1 MNACEIVRRQATAAV
16 DFSDDLHPLLA
27 RVFANRGINCG
38 EELELDLSGLIPVSS
53 LGRVDAAAHLLEQA
67 LDCGWNILVIGDFD
81 ADGATS
87 TALAVSLLRKLGGNV
102 DYLVPNRFA
111 FGYGLTP
118 GIVGVALESSPDL
131 IITVDNGIS
140 SNEGVAMAKAAGVHV
155 LVTDHHLPGDE
166 LPDADVIVNPNSPG
180 ESFPDKSLAG
190 VGVIFYVMAALVKH
204 LTTSGWFERSAIEQP
219 RMGDWLDLVALGTVA
234 DVVPL
239 TRNNRII
246 VEQGLRRIRSGKTR
260 PGIEALIRVSKRESA
275 QLVSSDLGFALG
287 PRLNAAGRLEDMS
300 VGIECLLATDG
311 LRADELAGQ
320 LDDLNRQRREIE
332 SEMKQQAQEML
343 DDLQLDAA
351 SESMPV
357 ALTLYQERWHQGVIG
372 ILASRIKEQWH
383 RPVIAFASDGEGNL
397 KGSARSITGLHIR
410 DVLDAVSKQEPGLI
424 EKFGGHAMAAGLTL
438 PQENF
443 ERFTVLFRKQVAA
456 VIDDSSLKNRHYSDG
471 SVPPEWLDVETA
483 QQLKFASPWGQQ
495 FPEPGFDDEFLV
507 VSQRIVGDNH
517 LKLVLA
523 SVGPNCGTIDA
534 IAFGQAEEIGDV
546 AGASVRV
553 LYQLD
558 INRYMGRESLQLLVR
573 YLEPV

>member
-1 MNACEIVRRQATAAV
+1 MNGCEIIRRQATATAE
-16 DFSDDLHPLLA
+16 FSGDLHPLLA
-27 RVFANRGINCG
+27 RVFANRGISCS
-38 EELELDLSGLIPVSS
+38 EELELELSGLIPVSS
-53 LGRVDAAAHLLEQA
+53 LGQVDAAARLLEQA
-67 LDCGWNILVIGDFD
+67 LDSGWNILVIGDFD

-87 TALAVSLLRKLGGNV
+87 TAVAVSLLRKLGANV

-140 SNEGVAMAKAAGVHV
+140 SNEGVAAAKAAGVHV
-155 LVTDHHLPGDE
+155 LVTDHHLPGDK

-190 VGVIFYVMAALVKH
+190 VAVIFYVMTAFVKH
-204 LTTSGWFERSAIEQP
+204 LADAGWFERSAIEQP

-246 VEQGLRRIRSGKTR
+246 VEQGLRRMRAGKTR
-260 PGIEALIRVSKRESA
+260 PGIEALCRVSKRIPA

-300 VGIECLLATDG
+300 VGIECLLATDSLKAG
-311 LRADELAGQ
+311 ELAGQ

-332 SEMKQQAQEML
+332 GEMKQQAQEML
-343 DDLQLDAA
+343 DKLQLDAA
-351 SESMPV
+351 SDNMPV
-357 ALTLYQERWHQGVIG
+357 ALTLYQEQWHQGVIG

-410 DVLDAVSKQEPGLI
+410 DVLDAVSKQVPGLI

-438 PQENF
+438 PQKNF
-443 ERFTVLFRKQVAA
+443 ERFSELFKEQVAA
-456 VIDDSSLKNRHYSDG
+456 VIDDTTLQNHHYSDG
-471 SVPPEWLDVETA
+471 SIPSEWLDVGVA

-495 FPEPGFDDEFLV
+495 FPEPGFDDEFIV
-507 VSQRIVGDNH
+507 VSQRVVGDNH

-523 SVGPNCGTIDA
+523 PQDA
-534 IAFGQAEEIGDV
+534 NGGC
-546 AGASVRV
+546 
-553 LYQLD
+553 
-558 INRYMGRESLQLLVR
+558 
-573 YLEPV
+573 

>member
-1 MNACEIVRRQATAAV
+1 MNACEIVRRQATGTV
-16 DFSDDLHPLLA
+16 DFSGDLHPLLA
-27 RVFANRGINCG
+27 RVFANRGISCS
-38 EELELDLSGLIPVSS
+38 EELELDLSGLLPVSS
-53 LGRVDAAAHLLEQA
+53 LGQVDAAAGLLEQA
-67 LDCGWNILVIGDFD
+67 LDSSWNILVIGDFD

-87 TALAVSLLRKLGGNV
+87 TALAVSLLRKLGANV

-140 SNEGVAMAKAAGVHV
+140 SIEGVVAAKAAGVHV

-180 ESFPDKSLAG
+180 ECFPDKSLVG
-190 VGVIFYVMAALVKH
+190 VGVIFYVMTAFVKQ
-204 LTTSGWFERSAIEQP
+204 LADAGWFEKTAVEQP

-239 TRNNRII
+239 TRNNRIM
-246 VEQGLRRIRSGKTR
+246 VEQGLRRMRAGKTR
-260 PGIEALIRVSKRESA
+260 PGIEALCRVSKRVPA

-300 VGIECLLATDG
+300 VGIECLLATDS
-311 LRADELAGQ
+311 LKADELAGQ

-332 SEMKQQAQEML
+332 GEMKQQAQEML
-343 DDLQLDAA
+343 EGLHLDAA
-351 SESMPV
+351 SENMPV
-357 ALTLYQERWHQGVIG
+357 ALTLYQEQWHQGVIG

-410 DVLDAVSKQEPGLI
+410 DVLDAVSKQVPGLI

-438 PQENF
+438 PQRNF
-443 ERFTVLFRKQVAA
+443 ERFSELFRKQVAA
-456 VIDDSSLKNRHYSDG
+456 VIDDTTLQNRHYSDG
-471 SVPPEWLDVETA
+471 SVPSEWLDVGVA

-495 FPEPGFDDEFLV
+495 FPEPGFDDEFIV
-507 VSQRIVGDNH
+507 VSQRVVGDNH

-523 SVGPNCGTIDA
+523 PQDSNGDTIDA

-558 INRYMGRESLQLLVR
+558 INHYMGRESLQLLVR
-573 YLEPV
+573 HLEPA